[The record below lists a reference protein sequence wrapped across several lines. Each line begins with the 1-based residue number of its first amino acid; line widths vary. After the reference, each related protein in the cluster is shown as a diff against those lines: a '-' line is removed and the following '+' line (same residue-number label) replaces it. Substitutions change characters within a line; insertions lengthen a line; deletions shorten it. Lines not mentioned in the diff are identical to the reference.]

1 MKTSIFHPPSSI
13 SKAILFAAGL
23 GTRLKPFT
31 DNHPKAL
38 AVVNGKPLLQRNIEY
53 LKSFGITDFV
63 INVHHFA
70 DQITDFLNSNENF
83 GVNIQIS
90 DESDEVLET
99 GGGLVKAKDL
109 LRNEP
114 FLVMNVDIL
123 TDLNISD
130 LMKFHSENQPL
141 VTLAVSDRES
151 SRKLLFEE
159 NGELK
164 GWKNLNSG
172 EKIIASENPL
182 TEKAFSGI
190 HIINPNIFEKMPTSG
205 KFSIMTTY
213 MELMKT
219 EKILGF
225 DHSGGILVDVGRPE
239 SVLEAEKYFF

>member
-1 MKTSIFHPPSSI
+1 MI
-13 SKAILFAAGL
+13 AILFAAGL

-38 AVVNGKPLLQRNIEY
+38 AKVNGKTLLERNIEY
-53 LKSFGITDFV
+53 LKSYGISEFV

-70 DQITDFLNSNENF
+70 NQIVDFLEKNENF
-83 GVNIQIS
+83 GVKIQIS
-90 DESDEVLET
+90 DETSELLET

-109 LRNEP
+109 LGNEP

-123 TDLNISD
+123 TDLNISE
-130 LMKFHSENQPL
+130 LMKFHWYHQPL
-141 VTLAVSDRES
+141 VTLAVSDRKS

-159 NGELK
+159 NNQLK

-172 EKIIASENPL
+172 ERIIASEKPL

-190 HIINPNIFEKMPTSG
+190 HIINPEIFKKMPNSG

-225 DHSGGILVDVGRPE
+225 DHSGGVLVDVGKPE
-239 SVLEAEKYFF
+239 SIAEAEKIFD

>member
-1 MKTSIFHPPSSI
+1 MTPNI
-13 SKAILFAAGL
+13 SKALLFAAGL

-38 AVVNGKPLLQRNIEY
+38 AVVNGKTLLERNIQY
-53 LKSFGITDFV
+53 LKGFGIEEFV
-63 INVHHFA
+63 INVHHFS
-70 DQITDFLNSNENF
+70 DQILDFLDKNENF
-83 GVNIQIS
+83 GLNIQIS

-99 GGGLVKAKDL
+99 GGGLVKAKEL
-109 LRNEP
+109 LGDQP

-123 TDLNISD
+123 TDLNISE
-130 LMKFHSENQPL
+130 LIKFHRDNQPL
-141 VTLAVSDRES
+141 VSLAVSDRES
-151 SRKLLFEE
+151 SRKLLFEQ
-159 NGELK
+159 NNQLK

-172 EKIIASENPL
+172 EEIIASEKPL

-190 HIINPNIFEKMPTSG
+190 HIIDPAIFDKMPTTG

-219 EKILGF
+219 EKIMGF

-239 SVLEAEKYFF
+239 SVLEAEKFFL

>member
-1 MKTSIFHPPSSI
+1 MI
-13 SKAILFAAGL
+13 AILFAAGL

-38 AVVNGKPLLQRNIEY
+38 AKVNGKTLLERNIEY
-53 LKSFGITDFV
+53 LKSYGISEFV

-70 DQITDFLNSNENF
+70 DQIVDFLEKNENF
-83 GVNIQIS
+83 GVNIEIS

-99 GGGLVKAKDL
+99 GGGLVKAKEL
-109 LRNEP
+109 LGDKP

-123 TDLNISD
+123 TDLNISK
-130 LMKFHSENQPL
+130 LIEFHLENQPL
-141 VTLAVSDRES
+141 VTLGVSDRES

-159 NGELK
+159 NNQLK

-172 EKIIASENPL
+172 EEIIASKNPL

-190 HIINPNIFEKMPTSG
+190 HIINPEIFEKMPTSG

-213 MELMKT
+213 MEIMKT

-239 SVLEAEKYFF
+239 SVLEAEKIFV